1 MNRSYLTTLRNLL
14 DKLENTQE
22 AMIDE
27 VSALCADRVAR
38 GGLMYFFGTG
48 HSHMISEEPF
58 YRAGGLAC
66 VYPIFET
73 DLMLHEGA
81 SKSSIYE
88 RMPGLGGAIIDNK
101 PLSKDDVI
109 FLISNSGRNAVIVD
123 AALRAKEKGAFTVA
137 ITSLNHSSSVSSRHP
152 SGKRLFEVCDY
163 VLDNGG
169 IPGDACVTLEGLDQT
184 IAPTSTV
191 IDVSI
196 VNLISIG
203 TAQKLLDRGIV
214 PPVFTSANTDKGDS
228 ANKDIIAEYKRRIPI
243 L

>member
-1 MNRSYLTTLRNLL
+1 MNKGYLTSIRNLL
-14 DKLENTQE
+14 DRLEDSQE
-22 AMIDE
+22 DVIDE
-27 VSALCADRVAR
+27 VSALCAERVAA

-101 PLSKDDVI
+101 PLTKNDVI

-123 AALRAKEKGAFTVA
+123 AALRAREIGAVTVA
-137 ITSLNHSSSVSSRHP
+137 ITSLNHSRGVSSRHP

-169 IPGDACVTLEGLDQT
+169 VPGDACVHLDGLKEA
-184 IAPTSTV
+184 IAPTSSV
-191 IDVSI
+191 VDVTI

-203 TAQKLLDRGIV
+203 TAQKLLEMGIV
-214 PPVFTSANTDKGDS
+214 PPVFTSANSDAGDS
-228 ANKDIIAEYKRRIPI
+228 ANKGIIEEYKRRIPI

>member
-1 MNRSYLTTLRNLL
+1 MNKDYLSNIRMLIDR
-14 DKLENTQE
+14 LENTQAE
-22 AMIDE
+22 VIDK
-27 VSALCADRVAR
+27 VSALCAERVKN

-48 HSHMISEEPF
+48 HSHMICEEPF

-66 VYPIFET
+66 VYPILET

-88 RMPGLGGAIIDNK
+88 RMPGLGGAIIDHR
-101 PLSKDDVI
+101 PLGVGDVL

-123 AALRAKEKGAFTVA
+123 AAARAKEKGALTVA
-137 ITSLNHSSSVSSRHP
+137 ITSVRHSSSVSSRHP
-152 SGKRLFEVCDY
+152 SGKRLFEVCDF
-163 VLDNGG
+163 VIDNGG
-169 IPGDACVTLEGLDQT
+169 IPGDACVTLEGLSQT

-203 TAQKLLDRGIV
+203 TAQKLIESGVTPL
-214 PPVFTSANTDKGDS
+214 VFTSANTDKGDS
-228 ANKDIIAEYKRRIPI
+228 ANKSIIDEYKRRIPI